1 MRKPVAGIPGAC
13 FIILLLLAGCTILSP
28 QPTSGQAP
36 ATTQKI
42 LLYPGAQNL
51 VIKDKVPNS
60 KARWQVA
67 TYEVSAKP
75 EDVFN
80 FYRDTLSKDGWVMPS
95 IQTSPAGPHHFDWQS
110 TNDIHVYSLDLATA
124 IIGQGKTHVTV
135 EFLEDSRL

>member
-1 MRKPVAGIPGAC
+1 M
-13 FIILLLLAGCTILSP
+13 FAGCTMLTP
-28 QPTSGQAP
+28 QSASGQPP
-36 ATTQKI
+36 ATTRYI
-42 LLYPGAQNL
+42 LLYPGARNL
-51 VIKDKVPNS
+51 AVKDKVPNS

-95 IQTSPAGPHHFDWQS
+95 IQTSPAGPYHFGWQS
-110 TNDIHVYSLDLATA
+110 TNDMHFYSLDLATA
-124 IIGQGKTHVTV
+124 MIGQGKTRVTV